1 MVMTSPCALDV
12 SWLLVHPTQHRL
24 QADESIL
31 DHQALRGVNPPG
43 EPSFQSCPSFLLLS
57 GGRSQSLR
65 MMYKFVQ

>member
-1 MVMTSPCALDV
+1 MVMTSPCALMYHGF
-12 SWLLVHPTQHRL
+12 LCTQTQHRL
-24 QADESIL
+24 QADESVL

-65 MMYKFVQ
+65 M